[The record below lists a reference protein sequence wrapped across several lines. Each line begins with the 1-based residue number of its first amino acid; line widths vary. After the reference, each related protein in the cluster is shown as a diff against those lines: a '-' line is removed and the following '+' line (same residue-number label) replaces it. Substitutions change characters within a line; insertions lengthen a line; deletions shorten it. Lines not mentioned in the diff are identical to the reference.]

1 MLRLFNTLSRQTEDF
16 RPVRKD
22 VTTVFT
28 CGPSVYQRAHIGN
41 FRTFLCEDIL
51 VRYLEY
57 LGHTVKRGMNLTDI
71 EDKTIKEA
79 LKRKTTVSELTESNI
94 RDFVEEMRLLRIKIP
109 DFLPRASKTIDKTVT
124 LIEQLLHVGIAYWH
138 HGNVYFDP
146 LKYPGFGQLYGLDMT
161 KWPTKKKR
169 FHKDT
174 YPGMRWNLGDFI
186 IWHGARA
193 GDSVCWDSPLGKG
206 RPSWNIQD
214 PAMISTCFHET
225 LSVYCGGFDNL
236 IRHHD
241 YTRAVLESVRPY
253 PMARHWVHCYHLHV
267 NGQKM
272 SKSTGNI
279 YYTDTLMERGYDIG
293 EIRFFLIEGHYRGI
307 LNYSDENMQSASN
320 KLKRL
325 KNMVTM
331 LENKVDPR
339 ATPDESL
346 ASRIRRVFSEHMNN
360 DLDVR
365 GGFEGIYGTLSK
377 TEPGSVTPGEAS
389 AAIRALREIDRVLQ
403 VIF

>member
-1 MLRLFNTLSRQTEDF
+1 LSRQTEDF

-57 LGHTVKRGMNLTDI
+57 LGHTVQRGMNLTDI
-71 EDKTIKEA
+71 EDKAIEEA
-79 LKRKTTVSELTESNI
+79 LKRKTSVSELTESNI
-94 RDFVEEMRLLRIKIP
+94 RDFVAEMKLLRIKIP
-109 DFLPRASKTIDKTVT
+109 DFFPRASRAIGKAVT
-124 LIEQLLHVGIAYWH
+124 LIERLLDLGIAYWH

-146 LKYPGFGQLYGLDMT
+146 LTYPGFGQLYGLDMT
-161 KWPTKKKR
+161 KWPKKRKR

-186 IWHGARA
+186 LWHGART
-193 GDSVCWDSPLGKG
+193 GDSVCWDSTLGKG

-214 PAMISTCFHET
+214 PAMISARFHET

-236 IRHHD
+236 VRHHD

-253 PMARHWVHCYHLHV
+253 PMVRYWMHCYHLHV
-267 NGQKM
+267 NGRKM
-272 SKSTGNI
+272 SKSTGNV
-279 YYTDTLMERGYDIG
+279 YYTDTLREHGYDIG
-293 EIRFFLIEGHYRGI
+293 DIRFFLIEGHYRHI
-307 LNYSDENMQSASN
+307 LNYSDENMQSASK
-320 KLKRL
+320 KLKGL
-325 KNMVTM
+325 QKMVKI
-331 LENKVDPR
+331 LENKADPK
-339 ATPDESL
+339 ATPDERL
-346 ASRIRRVFSEHMNN
+346 ARSIRKVFSEHMNN
-360 DLDVR
+360 DLDV
-365 GGFEGIYGTLSK
+365 GAGFDGISHVLSN
-377 TEPGSVTPGEAS
+377 TRPENVQPGEAS
-389 AAIRALREIDRVLQ
+389 AALKALRDIDTVLQ